1 MTDMNNNKPRG
12 NGGENRDRKPSFGGN
27 GERKFGNKPG
37 FGGNRGASGDRKTG
51 FRGESP
57 RIVGIRQL

>member
-27 GERKFGNKPG
+27 GERKFGNK
-37 FGGNRGASGDRKTG
+37 GN
-51 FRGESP
+51 
-57 RIVGIRQL
+57 IGICPLAYYHLFSSA

>member
-27 GERKFGNKPG
+27 GERKFGNKSG
-37 FGGNRGASGDRKTG
+37 FGGNRYRSG
-51 FRGESP
+51 
-57 RIVGIRQL
+57 I